1 MSENAIKMTEN
12 ADNKLNGNLSEN
24 NTNSDSENQIGLQ
37 HDGNVRVLLVD
48 DHAVVRDGI
57 RARFAQQAEFEVVG
71 EAVNGRDAII
81 KAGELKPDVVLMDI
95 SMPVMNGMDAA
106 RQLRNDYPDMKVII
120 LTMHEHKEYIQGV
133 IRCGAHGYIVKD
145 VSAQE
150 MINAIKTVCQG
161 ETYYSSCVSQMMYDD
176 FSKSDRSTN
185 ADKAGLTQRQRTI
198 LALVDQG
205 MSSKDIANELNI
217 SVRTV
222 EAHRHNIK
230 IKLDAQSSANVSV
243 APAAVTPDLVK

>member
-1 MSENAIKMTEN
+1 MSENAIEI
-12 ADNKLNGNLSEN
+12 SEN
-24 NTNSDSENQIGLQ
+24 NEEKVEENKVLK
-37 HDGNVRVLLVD
+37 VLLVD

-57 RARFAQQAEFEVVG
+57 RVRFEQHPDFEVVG

-106 RQLRNDYPDMKVII
+106 RHLRNDYPDMKVII

-145 VSAQE
+145 VSSQE
-150 MINAIKTVCQG
+150 MISAIKTVLGG

-176 FSKSDRSTN
+176 FSKTDRTN
-185 ADKAGLTQRQRTI
+185 ADKLGLTQRQRTI

-230 IKLDAQSSANVSV
+230 IKLDAQN
-243 APAAVTPDLVK
+243 AAGGQAVK

>member
-1 MSENAIKMTEN
+1 
-12 ADNKLNGNLSEN
+12 
-24 NTNSDSENQIGLQ
+24 
-37 HDGNVRVLLVD
+37 
-48 DHAVVRDGI
+48 
-57 RARFAQQAEFEVVG
+57 
-71 EAVNGRDAII
+71 
-81 KAGELKPDVVLMDI
+81 
-95 SMPVMNGMDAA
+95 MPVMNGMDAA
-106 RQLRNDYPDMKVII
+106 RHLRNDYPDMKVII

-145 VSAQE
+145 VSSQE
-150 MINAIKTVCQG
+150 MISAIKTVLGG

-176 FSKSDRSTN
+176 FSKTDHTN
-185 ADKAGLTQRQRTI
+185 ADKLGLTQRQRTI

-230 IKLDAQSSANVSV
+230 IKLDAQN
-243 APAAVTPDLVK
+243 AAGGQAVK

>member
-1 MSENAIKMTEN
+1 MSENAIETTGNTGDELEGKLPVSESGQK
-12 ADNKLNGNLSEN
+12 NKHHEGN
-24 NTNSDSENQIGLQ
+24 IK
-37 HDGNVRVLLVD
+37 VLLVD

-57 RARFAQQAEFEVVG
+57 RARFGPQPDFEVVG
-71 EAVNGRDAII
+71 EAVNGREAII

-106 RQLRNDYPDMKVII
+106 RHLRNDYPDMKVII

-176 FSKSDRSTN
+176 FSKSDRVTN
-185 ADKAGLTQRQRTI
+185 ADKVGLTQRQRTI

-230 IKLDAQSSANVSV
+230 IKLDAQNSANVSS
-243 APAAVTPDLVK
+243 PLLTSKPDIVK

>member
-1 MSENAIKMTEN
+1 MSENAINMSEHTEQ
-12 ADNKLNGNLSEN
+12 KSGEN
-24 NTNSDSENQIGLQ
+24 SITT
-37 HDGNVRVLLVD
+37 VLLVD

-57 RARFAQQAEFEVVG
+57 RARFEAHPDFEVVG

-81 KAGELKPDVVLMDI
+81 KAGELRPDVVLMDI

-106 RQLRNDYPDMKVII
+106 RQIRNDYPDMKVII

-145 VSAQE
+145 VSSNE
-150 MINAIKTVCQG
+150 MINAIKTVIGG

-176 FSKSDRSTN
+176 FSKSDRTN
-185 ADKAGLTQRQRTI
+185 ADKLGLTQRQRTI

-230 IKLDAQSSANVSV
+230 IKLDAQN
-243 APAAVTPDLVK
+243 AASGHVVTK

>member
-1 MSENAIKMTEN
+1 MSENAINM
-12 ADNKLNGNLSEN
+12 SEN
-24 NTNSDSENQIGLQ
+24 SDQKSGENSITK
-37 HDGNVRVLLVD
+37 VLLVD

-57 RARFAQQAEFEVVG
+57 RARFENHPDFDVVG

-81 KAGELKPDVVLMDI
+81 KAGELQPDVVLMDI

-106 RQLRNDYPDMKVII
+106 RQIRNDYPDMKVII

-145 VSAQE
+145 VGSDE
-150 MINAIKTVCQG
+150 MINAIKTVLGG

-176 FSKSDRSTN
+176 FSKSDRTN
-185 ADKAGLTQRQRTI
+185 ADKLGLTQRQRTI

-230 IKLDAQSSANVSV
+230 IKLDAQNAASSSTAGAGATPVV
-243 APAAVTPDLVK
+243 AK

>member
-1 MSENAIKMTEN
+1 MNENAIDIKVEN
-12 ADNKLNGNLSEN
+12 EEQLG
-24 NTNSDSENQIGLQ
+24 ENQITK
-37 HDGNVRVLLVD
+37 VLLVD

-57 RARFAQQAEFEVVG
+57 RARFEQYPDFEVVG

-106 RQLRNDYPDMKVII
+106 RHIRNDYPDMKVII

-145 VSAQE
+145 VSSQE
-150 MINAIKTVCQG
+150 MINAIKTVVGG

-176 FSKSDRSTN
+176 FSKSDRTN
-185 ADKAGLTQRQRTI
+185 VDRVGLTQRQRTI

-230 IKLDAQSSANVSV
+230 IKLDAQNAASGQSV
-243 APAAVTPDLVK
+243 K

>member
-1 MSENAIKMTEN
+1 MSENAINMSN
-12 ADNKLNGNLSEN
+12 
-24 NTNSDSENQIGLQ
+24 NSDQESNMRTITK
-37 HDGNVRVLLVD
+37 VLLVD

-57 RARFAQQAEFEVVG
+57 RARFEAHPDFEVVG

-81 KAGELKPDVVLMDI
+81 KAGELKPDIVLMDI

-106 RQLRNDYPDMKVII
+106 RQIRNDYPDMKVII

-145 VSAQE
+145 VSSQE
-150 MINAIKTVCQG
+150 MLNAIKTVIGG

-176 FSKSDRSTN
+176 YSKSDRTN
-185 ADKAGLTQRQRTI
+185 TDKLGLTQRQRTI

-230 IKLDAQSSANVSV
+230 IKLDAQN
-243 APAAVTPDLVK
+243 AAGAGLPTK

>member
-1 MSENAIKMTEN
+1 MSENAIEITEN
-12 ADNKLNGNLSEN
+12 NEEKVGENKILK
-24 NTNSDSENQIGLQ
+24 
-37 HDGNVRVLLVD
+37 VLLVD

-57 RARFAQQAEFEVVG
+57 RVRFEQHPDFEVVG

-106 RQLRNDYPDMKVII
+106 RHLRNDYPDMKVII

-145 VSAQE
+145 VSSQE
-150 MINAIKTVCQG
+150 MISAIKTVVGG

-176 FSKSDRSTN
+176 FSKSDHTN
-185 ADKAGLTQRQRTI
+185 ADKLGLTQRQRTI

-230 IKLDAQSSANVSV
+230 IKLDAQN
-243 APAAVTPDLVK
+243 AAGGQTVK

>member
-1 MSENAIKMTEN
+1 MNENAIDMVESTEGGTEQQ
-12 ADNKLNGNLSEN
+12 KPK
-24 NTNSDSENQIGLQ
+24 TTT
-37 HDGNVRVLLVD
+37 VLLVD

-57 RARFAQQAEFEVVG
+57 RARLEQDPNFEVVG
-71 EAVNGRDAII
+71 EAVNGREAII
-81 KAGELKPDVVLMDI
+81 KAGELLPDVVLMDI

-106 RQLRNDYPDMKVII
+106 RQLRNDYPNMKVII

-145 VSAQE
+145 VSSSE

-176 FSKSDRSTN
+176 FAKSDRTN
-185 ADKAGLTQRQRTI
+185 ADKLGLTQRQRTI

-230 IKLDAQSSANVSV
+230 IKLDAQNAANSG
-243 APAAVTPDLVK
+243 PITVK

>member
-1 MSENAIKMTEN
+1 MIENAVIPSAQSFPIK
-12 ADNKLNGNLSEN
+12 
-24 NTNSDSENQIGLQ
+24 
-37 HDGNVRVLLVD
+37 VLLVD

-57 RARFAQQAEFEVVG
+57 RARLESSAGFEVVG
-71 EAVNGRDAII
+71 EAVNGREALQ
-81 KAGELKPDVVLMDI
+81 KTEELNPDVVLMDI

-106 RQLRNDYPDMKVII
+106 RQLRAGFPEVKVII

-133 IRCGAHGYIVKD
+133 IRCGAQGYIVKD

-150 MINAIKTVCQG
+150 MISAIKTVIGG

-176 FSKSDRSTN
+176 FNKTN
-185 ADKAGLTQRQRTI
+185 SPDGDKLGLTQRQRTI
-198 LALVDQG
+198 LALVEQG
-205 MSSKDIANELNI
+205 MSSKAIANELNI

-230 IKLDAQSSANVSV
+230 IKLDAQNA
-243 APAAVTPDLVK
+243 AAVGPK

>member
-1 MSENAIKMTEN
+1 MSENAINM
-12 ADNKLNGNLSEN
+12 SS
-24 NTNSDSENQIGLQ
+24 NTSQESATHTITK
-37 HDGNVRVLLVD
+37 VLLVD

-57 RARFAQQAEFEVVG
+57 RARLEAHPDFEVVG

-81 KAGELKPDVVLMDI
+81 KAGELRPDVVLMDI

-106 RQLRNDYPDMKVII
+106 RQIRTDFPDMKVII

-145 VSAQE
+145 VSSSE
-150 MINAIKTVCQG
+150 MINAIKTVVGG

-176 FSKSDRSTN
+176 FSKSDRTN
-185 ADKAGLTQRQRTI
+185 ADKLGLTQRQRTI

-230 IKLDAQSSANVSV
+230 IKLDAQNAASGGI
-243 APAAVTPDLVK
+243 APK

>member
-1 MSENAIKMTEN
+1 MSENAIEISDNNEEKVEEN
-12 ADNKLNGNLSEN
+12 KVLK
-24 NTNSDSENQIGLQ
+24 
-37 HDGNVRVLLVD
+37 VLLVD

-57 RARFAQQAEFEVVG
+57 RVRFEQHPDFEVVG

-106 RQLRNDYPDMKVII
+106 RHLRNDYPDMKVII

-145 VSAQE
+145 VSSQE
-150 MINAIKTVCQG
+150 MISAIKTVLGG

-176 FSKSDRSTN
+176 FSKSDRTN
-185 ADKAGLTQRQRTI
+185 TDKLGLTQRQRTI

-230 IKLDAQSSANVSV
+230 IKLDAQN
-243 APAAVTPDLVK
+243 AAGGQAVK

>member
-1 MSENAIKMTEN
+1 MSSPQKHPVT
-12 ADNKLNGNLSEN
+12 K
-24 NTNSDSENQIGLQ
+24 
-37 HDGNVRVLLVD
+37 VLLVD

-57 RARFAQQAEFEVVG
+57 RARFERYPEFEVVG
-71 EAVNGRDAII
+71 EAINGRDAIQRCD
-81 KAGELKPDVVLMDI
+81 ELMPDVVLMDI

-106 RQLRNDYPDMKVII
+106 RYLRDSYPEIKVII

-133 IRCGAHGYIVKD
+133 IRCGAQGYIVKD

-150 MINAIKTVCQG
+150 MISAIKTVLEG

-176 FSKSDRSTN
+176 FAKSSTHEGDN
-185 ADKAGLTQRQRTI
+185 LGLTQRQRTI
-198 LALVDQG
+198 LALVEQG
-205 MSSKDIANELNI
+205 MSSKAIANELNI

-230 IKLDAQSSANVSV
+230 IKLDAQSAT
-243 APAAVTPDLVK
+243 APKPT

>member
-1 MSENAIKMTEN
+1 MNENAINMAEGTEEGTTEQQEP
-12 ADNKLNGNLSEN
+12 K
-24 NTNSDSENQIGLQ
+24 TTT
-37 HDGNVRVLLVD
+37 VLLVD

-57 RARFAQQAEFEVVG
+57 RARLEQDPNFQVVG
-71 EAVNGRDAII
+71 EAVNGREALI
-81 KAGELKPDVVLMDI
+81 KAGELLPDVVLMDI

-106 RQLRNDYPDMKVII
+106 RQLRTDYPDMKVII

-145 VSAQE
+145 VSSSE

-176 FSKSDRSTN
+176 FAKSDRTN
-185 ADKAGLTQRQRTI
+185 ADKLGLTQRQRTI

-230 IKLDAQSSANVSV
+230 IKLDAQNAANAS
-243 APAAVTPDLVK
+243 PIAAK

>member
-1 MSENAIKMTEN
+1 MSENAINM
-12 ADNKLNGNLSEN
+12 SEN
-24 NTNSDSENQIGLQ
+24 TDQKSRENSITK
-37 HDGNVRVLLVD
+37 VLLVD

-57 RARFAQQAEFEVVG
+57 RARFESHPDFEVVG

-81 KAGELKPDVVLMDI
+81 KAGELQPDVVLMDI

-106 RQLRNDYPDMKVII
+106 RQIRSDYPDMKVII

-145 VSAQE
+145 VGSDE
-150 MINAIKTVCQG
+150 MINAIKTVLGG

-176 FSKSDRSTN
+176 FSKSDRTN
-185 ADKAGLTQRQRTI
+185 ADKLGLTQRQRTI

-230 IKLDAQSSANVSV
+230 IKLDAQNAASSSAGA
-243 APAAVTPDLVK
+243 APVIAK

>member
-1 MSENAIKMTEN
+1 MSENAINM
-12 ADNKLNGNLSEN
+12 
-24 NTNSDSENQIGLQ
+24 SDSSDQKSGEDSITK
-37 HDGNVRVLLVD
+37 VLLVD

-57 RARFAQQAEFEVVG
+57 RARFDSTPGFEVVG

-81 KAGELKPDVVLMDI
+81 KAGELQPDVVLMDI

-106 RQLRNDYPDMKVII
+106 RQIRNDYPDMKVII

-145 VSAQE
+145 VGVDE
-150 MINAIKTVCQG
+150 MINAIKTVLGG

-176 FSKSDRSTN
+176 FSKSDRTN
-185 ADKAGLTQRQRTI
+185 ADKLGLTQRQRTI

-230 IKLDAQSSANVSV
+230 IKLDAQSAASSSAAPVV
-243 APAAVTPDLVK
+243 AK